1 MKKPTAVGKA
11 IHDEDAYR
19 RLSGGEASFAG
30 FFPAYR
36 RVRHN

>member
-1 MKKPTAVGKA
+1 MPAAVGKA

-19 RLSGGEASFAG
+19 RLSGGSEVAFEG

-36 RVRHN
+36 RPSR